1 MTIGAFEDDSDSLH
15 FHEGEIPEVDQ
26 VHLRQVVG
34 YSTHIFHLER
44 SLGTICS
51 CE

>member
-44 SLGTICS
+44 SL
-51 CE
+51 